1 MDGALILGDWMPLEH
16 SGYEVVIDAGGDR
29 RVYSCGAVIP
39 DEIISRISDFVTL
52 KTGDVIAIAL
62 SGDFALVMGEKVRV
76 SVDDRDML
84 SFSVR

>member
-1 MDGALILGDWMPLEH
+1 M
-16 SGYEVVIDAGGDR
+16 
-29 RVYSCGAVIP
+29 
-39 DEIISRISDFVTL
+39 